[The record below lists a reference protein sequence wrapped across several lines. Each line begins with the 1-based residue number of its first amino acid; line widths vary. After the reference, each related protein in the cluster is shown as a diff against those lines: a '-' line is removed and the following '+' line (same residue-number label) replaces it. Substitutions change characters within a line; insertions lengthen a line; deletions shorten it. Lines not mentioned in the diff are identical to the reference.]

1 MTEPAGGGV
10 TQGSRTV
17 TDVVCPFCGLGCDD
31 ATLKVSGEAVEAG
44 EGVCGRAAALFRRGP
59 EPAPSA
65 RVNGRE
71 VPLEA
76 AIAAAAELLAE
87 SRSPAYAGLGADV
100 EGVRAVLKLAARTG
114 GSVDHYASPGLYKN
128 LASSQRKGWIAT
140 TFAEV
145 RNRCDLF
152 VVVGP
157 DPSAVFH
164 QLYARVTPKTGR
176 FIEGARKIVFLGGE
190 PSAEAKAQLEGSSVE
205 VIAVPEGGLVDA
217 VSRLQA
223 LVGGQTPPPAEPDLA
238 PLAEALKEAKYA
250 VLAWSASSLGDDGD
264 LVIERA
270 VSVVD
275 ALNVETRAACLP
287 LSGKDNLTGAY
298 HVSLWTTGF
307 PLRLG
312 FRGGRSEH
320 DQSAYST
327 AHALEDADILVWTSA
342 FRPEKPPAS
351 DAQLIAIAHPATEFE
366 REPDV
371 FIPVGQPGLD
381 HAGLVFRAD
390 SVVGLP
396 LKKYRD
402 AGVKSV
408 AEVVTGI
415 VEAQP

>member
-1 MTEPAGGGV
+1 MTETTGGGL
-10 TQGSRTV
+10 THE
-17 TDVVCPFCGLGCDD
+17 DVVCPFCGLGCDD
-31 ATLKVSGEAVEAG
+31 VKLTVKGDAVEAG

-76 AIAAAAELLAE
+76 AVAAAAELLTTAL
-87 SRSPAYAGLGADV
+87 SPVYAGLGADV
-100 EGVRAVLKLAARTG
+100 DGVRSVIRLAAKTG
-114 GSVDHYASPGLYKN
+114 GTVDHYASDGLYKN

-157 DPSAVFH
+157 DPSKAFH

-176 FIEGARKIVFLGGE
+176 FLDGARKIVFLGGE
-190 PSAEAKAQLEGSSVE
+190 PSAEARAQLEGAIVE
-205 VIAVPEGGLVDA
+205 TIAVPEGGLVDA
-217 VSRLQA
+217 LSRLQA

-238 PLAEALKEAKYA
+238 PLAAALKASKYA
-250 VLAWSASSLGDDGD
+250 VLAWSASSLGEDGD

-270 VSVVD
+270 VSVV
-275 ALNVETRAACLP
+275 AELNVGTRAACLP

-312 FRGGRSEH
+312 LRGGVSSH

-327 AHALEDADILVWTSA
+327 ANSLGDADVVVWTSA
-342 FRPEKPPAS
+342 FRPEKPPA
-351 DAQLIAIAHPATEFE
+351 AEAPLIAIAHPATEFE

-402 AGVKSV
+402 AGLKSV
-408 AEVVTGI
+408 AEIVTSI
-415 VEAQP
+415 AEAQP